1 MQPPRAPI
9 SRPKLPNARRKLPGW
24 VPQTAGYVLSAI
36 CLVWVLHGYP
46 IKQELI
52 PALEELDWWWIAL
65 AAACEVGVYF
75 VQAWR
80 WRALL
85 QPVVR
90 LGFWRTAQ
98 AIYVGLFANEVLPL
112 RTGELIRCYLLAH
125 WNNLRISLSFASA
138 AVERVIDGVLLVACF
153 LFTAGMIHGIPRQLT
168 ILVRVLGGLL
178 ILGCVALWWLIRQR
192 LESHT
197 PAEESRWALAFR
209 HIVEGLHLMGNP
221 RTLAVTSGI
230 SFLYVAIQFVSLWAV
245 MKAYELDLSL
255 GAAAAVVTVIRLWTT
270 VPNAPGNVGFLNAA
284 CVVAL
289 KGLDVEPKV
298 ATTFSIILFG
308 VWTLPIVLLGALA
321 TALTGSNI
329 TELRRR
335 ARLGAEG

>member
-1 MQPPRAPI
+1 MQPPR
-9 SRPKLPNARRKLPGW
+9 STRRFRLPSWAA
-24 VPQTAGYVLSAI
+24 QTAGYLLSAI

-46 IKQELI
+46 IKEELI
-52 PALEELDWWWIAL
+52 PALQELDWRWISL
-65 AAACEVGVYF
+65 AAACEVTAYF
-75 VQAWR
+75 IQSWR
-80 WRALL
+80 WKVLL
-85 QPVVR
+85 QPVIR

-138 AVERVIDGVLLVACF
+138 AVERVIDGLFMVACF
-153 LFTAGMIHGIPRQLT
+153 LFTAGMIRGIPHELT
-168 ILVRVLGGLL
+168 ILVRIMAGVL
-178 ILGCVALWWLIRQR
+178 ILGCIALAWLIRQR
-192 LESHT
+192 LDSH
-197 PAEESRWALAFR
+197 PSLQEGRWALVFR
-209 HIVEGLHLMGNP
+209 HVVEGMHLMGNA
-221 RTLAVTSGI
+221 RTLLTTVGI
-230 SFLYVAIQFVSLWAV
+230 SFLYLLIQFVSLWAV

-255 GAAAAVVTVIRLWTT
+255 WAAAAVVTVIRLWTA

-335 ARLGAEG
+335 ARLGAEN

>member
-1 MQPPRAPI
+1 MQPPRAL
-9 SRPKLPNARRKLPGW
+9 STRRKLPSW
-24 VPQTAGYVLSAI
+24 APQAAGYVLSAG

-46 IKQELI
+46 IKEELI
-52 PALEELDWWWIAL
+52 PALHELDWRWIAV

-85 QPVVR
+85 QPVIR

-98 AIYVGLFANEVLPL
+98 AIYVGLFANEVLPF

-138 AVERVIDGVLLVACF
+138 AVERMLDGLFMVACF
-153 LFTAGMIHGIPRQLT
+153 LFTTEVIHGIPPKLT
-168 ILVRVLGGLL
+168 LFVQILGGLL
-178 ILGCVALWWLIRQR
+178 ILGCVALMWLIRQR
-192 LESHT
+192 LESHP
-197 PAEESRWALAFR
+197 PAEESPWALAFR
-209 HIVEGLHLMGNP
+209 HIVEGLHLMGNA
-221 RTLAVTSGI
+221 RTLAVTAAI
-230 SFLYVAIQFVSLWAV
+230 SFLYMAVQFVSLWAV

-289 KGLDVEPKV
+289 RGLDVEPKV

-335 ARLGAEG
+335 ARLGVND